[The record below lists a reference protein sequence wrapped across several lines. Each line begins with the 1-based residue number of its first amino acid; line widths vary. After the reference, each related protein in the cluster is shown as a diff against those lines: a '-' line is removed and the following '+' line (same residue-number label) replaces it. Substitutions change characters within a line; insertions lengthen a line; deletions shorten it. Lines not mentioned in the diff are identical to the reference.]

1 MRPRVHAWLRRA
13 SAEDGVAMITALL
26 VTVVASVLGVTAV
39 QLAQHNDT
47 ASAADRA
54 RAQAIHAAEAGLEVS
69 LQRVETSATSALPCG
84 MTGTLNARGGASW
97 STSLTYYDAYPM
109 TAASVVPC
117 TFGGTLAGDIPVF
130 AVQVVS
136 TGAVPVTG
144 GTVERVME
152 TQAQLTPRRGLF
164 DKALFSIES
173 PDISNNLT
181 IWGQVGNDANF
192 FTSGDWHC
200 KNTFRIEGSLYVQGV
215 LQMDNSCSVA
225 VDAWATDSIS
235 MYQSARIDHDAI
247 SSVGSLTINTTGGG
261 LTVGGNV
268 EVGTTCTGCAGK
280 VGGSVTQNKVQGPPP
295 TAEFPDI
302 HFTAADAVNWQDEG
316 WGIEYFTSC
325 AAARDWITQD
335 STHNS
340 LKRVVRITGGCTLTF
355 SNNTTVTRT
364 ADLAIITDGSIST
377 QNLTRFR
384 SGDGLWHDLLFIAE
398 TGAGATCP
406 TGDITFSN
414 NTSFQQLRFFV
425 YSPCTVRMANG
436 DSNARGQV
444 YARTVGIQNQIN
456 YTYSPTKIPGSGDV
470 FGHEVYAYLLREILP
485 QAAP

>member
-1 MRPRVHAWLRRA
+1 MKPRVHTWLRRT
-13 SAEDGVAMITALL
+13 SAEDGVALITALL

-39 QLAQHNDT
+39 QLAVHNDS
-47 ASAADRA
+47 ASASDRA

-69 LQRVETSATSALPCG
+69 LQRVQTSSTSSLPCA

-97 STSLTYYDAYPM
+97 TTALTYYDAYPM
-109 TAASVVPC
+109 TAANVIPC
-117 TFGGTLAGDIPVF
+117 TSVGGTLAGDTPAF
-130 AVQVVS
+130 AVRVVS

-144 GTVERVME
+144 RSVERVME

-173 PDISNNLT
+173 PDIKNNLT

-200 KNTFRIEGSLYVQGV
+200 KNTFRIEGSLYVQGT

-225 VDAWATDSIS
+225 VDAWATDNIS
-235 MYQSARIDHDAI
+235 MYNSARIDHDAI
-247 SSVGSLTINTTGGG
+247 SSVGSLLISTTGGG
-261 LTVGGNV
+261 LAVGNDV
-268 EVGTTCTGCAGK
+268 VVGTTCTGCAGK

-302 HFTAADAVNWQDEG
+302 TFTALDRQNWIDEG
-316 WGIEYFTSC
+316 WGIEDFTSC
-325 AAARDWITQD
+325 DAARDWITQD

-340 LKRVVRITGGCTLTF
+340 LKRVIRITGGCTLTF
-355 SNNTTVTRT
+355 ANNTTVTRT
-364 ADLAIITDGSIST
+364 ADLAIITDGSITT

-384 SGDGLWHDLLFIAE
+384 SGDGLWHDLQFIVETAAE
-398 TGAGATCP
+398 TTCP
-406 TGDITFSN
+406 TGDISFSN

-444 YARTVGIQNQIN
+444 YARTVGISNQIN

-485 QAAP
+485 